1 MVTALFGGHYLY
13 RSDMKKFKDP
23 NNNKVTSVG
32 LNDKDEITI
41 EQSQDVSAL
50 IEQNKKDYNNADSKW
65 SDKLFGNRVASI
77 PFTAIDKLNKQGI
90 MQGFEV
96 KDQKRFFAWLNDPDN
111 LFFRTKPGKL

>member
-96 KDQKRFFAWLNDPDN
+96 KDQKTIFVFFINQRN
-111 LFFRTKPGKL
+111 SS